1 MIIDRLEAKNL
12 LKYENLTL
20 EDLPERGLIAI
31 SGRNESGKSS
41 IGEAICFA
49 LYGRTFS
56 LEREDGEKIIR
67 WGANQCWVQLRF
79 LIDGES
85 YEVGRTLDDEGNHSA
100 RLSRS
105 AHPDDALARGAEA
118 VETALHGLLG
128 YDFEEFIES
137 FYLAQREITTPHPH
151 SHAVKVMAG
160 VAPLE
165 QVGQEFRDEIDAMG
179 EELVE
184 LEQDRERIEEDLEAL
199 SIQEGYLQALEQER
213 QELETANAGL
223 LAELQE
229 LDAAGA
235 AYQEHLPE
243 RQAAVRSRGTAGFF
257 RFLFLLLALVAGGVW
272 AYLTQVPGAEV
283 PPQIAEL
290 LSQRVPDWEEKLPW
304 LLYAAGA
311 FGFLFLLFWMRCSS
325 LDGRIRGF
333 DDFSNA
339 LSAELDAAREQLPLE
354 PAEAE
359 AGAEG
364 PARADE
370 AALERFKHRVAAAV
384 ADSGEVD
391 DLLGREAVAFEA
403 RREERQRRIA
413 QLDQSLDEE
422 RDRLHRADLLRQ
434 AAEASYEQ
442 SAKRERRIAARELAD
457 ELLIGATRRISQR
470 FNRNLREL
478 VSRTL
483 PLFTEGRYE
492 HLKIDENLAVRVFS
506 SEKRDFLDLD
516 EISSGTQRQIMLAV
530 RLALSQELVARV
542 VRGPQF
548 LILDEPFAF
557 FDRQRAR
564 ASLDILG
571 QLNEQISQV
580 WVIAQEF
587 EDDSGFD
594 LHVECARDADVL
606 RVEVTGGEG

>member
-1 MIIDRLEAKNL
+1 VIIDRLEAKNL
-12 LKYENLTL
+12 LKYASLTL

-56 LEREDGEKIIR
+56 LGLDDGEKIIR
-67 WGANQCWVQLRF
+67 WGANQCSVQLRF
-79 LIDGES
+79 RIDGEG
-85 YEVGRTLDDEGNHSA
+85 YEVSRSLDDEGNHSA

-105 AHPDDALARGAEA
+105 AAPDAALARGAEA
-118 VETALHGLLG
+118 VENALHGLLG
-128 YDFEEFIES
+128 YDFEEFVES

-165 QVGQEFRDEIDAMG
+165 QVGQEFRDEVDAMS

-184 LEQDRERIEEDLEAL
+184 LEQDRERIDEDLEAL
-199 SIQEGYLQALEQER
+199 NIQQGYLQTLEQER
-213 QELETANAGL
+213 QELETANSGL
-223 LAELQE
+223 LSQLHE
-229 LDAAGA
+229 LDTVGTG
-235 AYQEHLPE
+235 YQERLPE
-243 RQAAVRSRGTAGFF
+243 RQAAVRSRGTARFF
-257 RFLFLLLALVAGGVW
+257 RFLFLLLALLTGGAW
-272 AYLTQVPGAEV
+272 AYLTQVPGAEL
-283 PPQIAEL
+283 PPQLTEL
-290 LSQRVPDWEEKLPW
+290 ANQQVPDWEQKLPW

-311 FGFLFLLFWMRCSS
+311 FGFLFLLMWMRCSN
-325 LDGRIRGF
+325 LDGRIRDF
-333 DDFSNA
+333 DDYSNA

-354 PAEAE
+354 PAEAGAEAPARVDE
-359 AGAEG
+359 AGLDRFKRRVAEAMADG
-364 PARADE
+364 GEVEDVLARE
-370 AALERFKHRVAAAV
+370 AA
-384 ADSGEVD
+384 
-391 DLLGREAVAFEA
+391 AFEA

-413 QLDQSLDEE
+413 QLDQSLEEE
-422 RDRLHRADLLRQ
+422 RDRLHRASVLRQ
-434 AAEASYEQ
+434 AWEASAEQ
-442 SAKRERRIAARELAD
+442 SAKRERRIAARELGD
-457 ELLIGATRRISQR
+457 ELLLGAIRRISQR

-571 QLNEQISQV
+571 QLNEQIAQV

-587 EDDSGFD
+587 EDESGFD
-594 LHVECARDADVL
+594 LQIECARDVDTLSAGVA
-606 RVEVTGGEG
+606 VSGG

>member
-12 LKYENLTL
+12 LKYASLAL

-31 SGRNESGKSS
+31 SGCNESGKSS

-56 LEREDGEKIIR
+56 LGLADGEKIIR
-67 WGANQCWVQLRF
+67 WGANQCSVQLRF
-79 LIDGES
+79 RIDGEG
-85 YEVGRTLDDEGNHSA
+85 YEVSRTLDDEGNHSA

-105 AHPDDALARGAEA
+105 SDPGTALARGAEA

-184 LEQDRERIEEDLEAL
+184 LEQDRERIDEDLEAL
-199 SIQEGYLQALEQER
+199 NIQEGYLQTLEQER
-213 QELETANAGL
+213 QGLETANSGL
-223 LAELQE
+223 LAQLQE
-229 LDAAGA
+229 LDAAGIG
-235 AYQEHLPE
+235 YRERLPE
-243 RQAAVRSRGTAGFF
+243 RQEAVRSRGTAGFF
-257 RFLFLLLALVAGGVW
+257 RFLFLLLALLIGGAW
-272 AYLTQVPGAEV
+272 AYLTQVPGAEL
-283 PPQIAEL
+283 PPQLAEL
-290 LSQRVPDWEEKLPW
+290 VNQQVPGWEQKLPW

-311 FGFLFLLFWMRCSS
+311 FGLLFLLMWMRCSN
-325 LDGRIRGF
+325 LDGRIRDF
-333 DDFSNA
+333 DDYSNA

-354 PAEAE
+354 PAEAGAEAPARVDE
-359 AGAEG
+359 AGLDRFKRRVAEAMADSSEVEDVL
-364 PARADE
+364 ARE
-370 AALERFKHRVAAAV
+370 AA
-384 ADSGEVD
+384 
-391 DLLGREAVAFEA
+391 AFEA

-413 QLDQSLDEE
+413 QLDQSLEEE
-422 RDRLHRADLLRQ
+422 RDRLHRAGLLRQ
-434 AAEASYEQ
+434 AWDASTEQ
-442 SAKRERRIAARELAD
+442 GAKRERRIAARELGD
-457 ELLIGATRRISQR
+457 ELLLGAIRRISQR

-483 PLFTEGRYE
+483 PLFTDGRYE

-516 EISSGTQRQIMLAV
+516 EVSSGTQRQIMLAV

-587 EDDSGFD
+587 ENESGFD
-594 LHVECARDADVL
+594 LHIECARDADTLSAGVA
-606 RVEVTGGEG
+606 VGEG